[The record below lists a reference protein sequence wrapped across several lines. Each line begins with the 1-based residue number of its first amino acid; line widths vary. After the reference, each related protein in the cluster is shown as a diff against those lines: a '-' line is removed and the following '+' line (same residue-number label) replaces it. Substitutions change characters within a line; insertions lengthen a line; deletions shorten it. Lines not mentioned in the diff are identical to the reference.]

1 MINLEP
7 KDSNPPVPLPPLTI
21 NSDKIA
27 QSLYFIINTM
37 GVKNSSHL
45 ITVTGMI
52 NLRQEICMKV
62 LKCKLF
68 VHKLHELLLLLIHL
82 FIYSSIHQLGNK
94 HSLERALLG
103 IGNTD
108 ARPRPWPSL
117 AVESDSC

>member
-7 KDSNPPVPLPPLTI
+7 KDSTPPVPLLPLTI

-37 GVKNSSHL
+37 GIKNHL
-45 ITVTGMI
+45 TRVTGMI

-82 FIYSSIHQLGNK
+82 FIYSSIHRPHWG
-94 HSLERALLG
+94 A
-103 IGNTD
+103 NTH
-108 ARPRPWPSL
+108 
-117 AVESDSC
+117 